1 MVSIKVALAGA
12 SGNLGIPVL
21 ENLLSAHLSVTVLT
35 RKGGKSS
42 KFQGFPG
49 LTIKEVDFNDSN
61 SILSAIEGVT
71 VVISCIATLAIG
83 SQNAL
88 IDASYAAGV
97 RRFIPAEFG
106 MDSLNALCKELPVCQ
121 PKTATQRYLAH
132 KSSEQPEFTWTGIA
146 NGLFLDWGLKE
157 GFIIDVSKHTATL
170 YNGGDV
176 PFSATTLAD
185 VAKAIL
191 GIIKNQDETANRL
204 LYIHS
209 AVLTQN
215 QLIEYAKDKDN
226 KQWSLKIKDTKETME
241 ESFGELDKG
250 NEQVAMDGF
259 CAVAMW
265 DASYGGNFSS
275 HLDNELL
282 DLQVL
287 DESGVRAIVEG
298 LLYRNV
304 DTSTPME

>member
-1 MVSIKVALAGA
+1 MLPIKVALAGA

-21 ENLLSAHLSVTVLT
+21 EALLSANLSVTALT

-42 KFQGFPG
+42 KFQHYPG
-49 LTIKEVDFNDSN
+49 LTIKEIDFNDPD
-61 SILSAIEGVT
+61 SIQPAVEGVT
-71 VVISCIATLAIG
+71 VVISCLATLAIG

-88 IDASYAAGV
+88 IDASCAAGV

-106 MDSLNALCKELPVCQ
+106 MDSLNPLCKELPVCQ

-132 KSSEQPEFTWTGIA
+132 KSREHPEFTWTGIA

-170 YNGGDV
+170 YNGGDIL
-176 PFSATTLAD
+176 FSATILAD

-191 GIIKNQDETANRL
+191 GIIKKQDETANRL

-209 AVLTQN
+209 ALVTQK
-215 QLIEYAKDKDN
+215 QLIRYAKDKDD
-226 KQWSLKIKDTKETME
+226 KEWSVKIKDTKEIME

-265 DASYGGNFSS
+265 DTSYGGEFSS

-282 DLQVL
+282 DLQML
-287 DESGVRAIVEG
+287 DESGVRAILEG
-298 LLYRNV
+298 LL
-304 DTSTPME
+304 